1 MESSSVIKTI
11 TGRGVVVRGADIDTD
26 RIIPARFLR
35 TVTFDN
41 LGAHAFEDDRAGSDH
56 PFDQGRFQGASILLA
71 NANFGCGS
79 SREHAPQALMRWG
92 IKGFVAESF
101 AEIFFGNCIAMGLP
115 CVRLAAED
123 MQTLMAA
130 VEGDPAQKWLSTSKR
145 GECAGPAARLQPKL
159 PMARASSFSRGAG
172 IRWASFWP
180 PATRLRTPRRSCHM
194 WRSSEGGRD
203 GTHRDKW
210 TEDYQ
215 PISPG
220 ADTDDRFGPGNC
232 YLRDSNRDRVGVRGV
247 RDRVGVR
254 GVGPHSRR
262 DVAIRRCSNRGHR
275 SALFCQL
282 ERE

>member
-1 MESSSVIKTI
+1 MENSSAIKTI

-41 LGAHAFEDDRAGSDH
+41 LGAHAFEDDRAAGDH
-56 PFDQGRFQGASILLA
+56 PFDQGHFQGASILLA

-130 VEGDPAQKWLSTSKR
+130 VEGDPAQEVAIDL
-145 GECAGPAARLQPKL
+145 EARQV
-159 PMARASSFSRGAG
+159 
-172 IRWASFWP
+172 RWASREVAAEIADGPREQFLKGSWDSLGQLLAADDLIDETVSRLP
-180 PATRLRTPRRSCHM
+180 YTR
-194 WRSSEGGRD
+194 
-203 GTHRDKW
+203 
-210 TEDYQ
+210 
-215 PISPG
+215 
-220 ADTDDRFGPGNC
+220 AF
-232 YLRDSNRDRVGVRGV
+232 
-247 RDRVGVR
+247 
-254 GVGPHSRR
+254 
-262 DVAIRRCSNRGHR
+262 VA
-275 SALFCQL
+275 
-282 ERE
+282 